1 MYNEELKW
9 IENALDRLHET
20 GKMGSLHWRATYTEE
35 DQKARKLLE
44 QWMREKA
51 LEVFYDDIGNLF
63 GKIEG
68 EQDKIVL
75 TGSHRDTVKN
85 GGKYDGA
92 LGVICAIAAAGSL
105 YAELGKPKKSV
116 EVVAFC
122 EEEGS
127 RFLSGYLGSRY
138 LVGQLSENALQE
150 RDANGITVSE
160 ALQHAGFSGKGM
172 QKSPQMQDIERF
184 IELHI
189 EQGGVLEQSG
199 EQVGLVTS
207 IVGLLIGKITIEGH
221 QNHAGTTPMHLR
233 KDPVTRAAQFIT
245 EMNQWAMTYGEAV
258 TCTFGEIQVFPNK
271 SNVIAGSVSLS
282 FDIRSTSPAIL
293 QEAQTR
299 IKNLQQQKDGF
310 RYTLEFAAPDAPA
323 QMDGDGLRLLEEA
336 AKSLHLSYRKMHSGA
351 GHDSQIIAQSIKTN
365 MIFIPSVGGISHS
378 PLEYSKMDDIGHGY
392 LLLKAFLREIAW
404 GHEEK
409 KA

>member
-9 IENALDRLHET
+9 IENGLDRLHET

-44 QWMREKA
+44 QWMREKD
-51 LEVFYDDIGNLF
+51 LEVFYDDVGNLF

-138 LVGQLSENALQE
+138 LVGQLSENAMQE

-233 KDPVTRAAQFIT
+233 KDPVTKAAQFIT
-245 EMNQWAMTYGEAV
+245 EMNQWAMAYGEAV

-271 SNVIAGSVSLS
+271 SNVIPGSVSLS

-299 IKNLQQQKDGF
+299 IKSLQQQEDGF
-310 RYTLEFAAPDAPA
+310 RYTLEFATPDAPA
-323 QMDGDGLRLLEEA
+323 QMDEDGLKLLEEA
-336 AKSLHLSYRKMHSGA
+336 AKKLHLSYRKMHSGA
-351 GHDSQIIAQSIKTN
+351 GHDSQILAQKTKTN

-378 PLEYSKMDDIGHGY
+378 PEEYSKLEDIGHGY

-404 GHEEK
+404 T
-409 KA
+409 

>member
-9 IENALDRLHET
+9 IENGLDRLHET

-44 QWMREKA
+44 QWMREKD
-51 LEVFYDDIGNLF
+51 LEVSYDDVGNLF

-68 EQDKIVL
+68 DQDKIVL

-92 LGVICAIAAAGSL
+92 LGIICAIAAASSL

-245 EMNQWAMTYGEAV
+245 EMNQWAMAYGEAV

-310 RYTLEFAAPDAPA
+310 RYALEFAAPDAPA

-351 GHDSQIIAQSIKTN
+351 GHDSQILAQKTKTN

-378 PLEYSKMDDIGHGY
+378 PLEYSKPDDIGHGY
-392 LLLKAFLREIAW
+392 LLLKVFLREIAW
-404 GHEEK
+404 T
-409 KA
+409 

>member
-1 MYNEELKW
+1 MYNEELAW
-9 IENALDRLHET
+9 IENALDCLHET

-35 DQKARKLLE
+35 DHKALKLLE
-44 QWMREKA
+44 QWMREKD

-68 EQDKIVL
+68 EQDRIVL

-92 LGVICAIAAAGSL
+92 LGIICAIAAAGSL
-105 YAELGKPKKSV
+105 YAELGKPKKNV
-116 EVVAFC
+116 EVVAFG

-138 LVGQLSENALQE
+138 LVGQLSDDILQE
-150 RDANGITVSE
+150 RDANGITLTE
-160 ALQHAGFSGKGM
+160 AIRHAGFSGKRA
-172 QKSPQMQDIERF
+172 QKSPQMQEVERF

-299 IKNLQQQKDGF
+299 IKNLQQQEDGF
-310 RYTLEFAAPDAPA
+310 RYTLEFAAPDDPA
-323 QMDGDGLRLLEEA
+323 QMDEDGLKLLEET

-351 GHDSQIIAQSIKTN
+351 GHDAEMLAQKIKTN
-365 MIFIPSVGGISHS
+365 MIFVPSVGGISHS
-378 PLEYSKMDDIGHGY
+378 PLEYSKLDDIGRGY

-404 GHEEK
+404 S
-409 KA
+409 

>member
-1 MYNEELKW
+1 MYNEELAW
-9 IENALDRLHET
+9 IENALDCLHET

-35 DQKARKLLE
+35 DQKALKLLE
-44 QWMREKA
+44 QWMREKD

-68 EQDKIVL
+68 EQDRIVL

-92 LGVICAIAAAGSL
+92 LGIICAIAAAGSL
-105 YAELGKPKKSV
+105 YAELGKPKKNV
-116 EVVAFC
+116 EVVAFG

-138 LVGQLSENALQE
+138 LVGQLSDDILQE
-150 RDANGITVSE
+150 RDANGITLTE
-160 ALQHAGFSGKGM
+160 AIRHAGFSGKRA
-172 QKSPQMQDIERF
+172 QKSPQMQEVERF

-299 IKNLQQQKDGF
+299 IKNLQQQEDGF
-310 RYTLEFAAPDAPA
+310 RYTLEFAASDDPA
-323 QMDGDGLRLLEEA
+323 QMDEDGLKLLEET

-351 GHDSQIIAQSIKTN
+351 GHDAEMLAQKIKTN
-365 MIFIPSVGGISHS
+365 MIFVPSVGGISHS
-378 PLEYSKMDDIGHGY
+378 PLEYSKPDDIGRGY

-404 GHEEK
+404 S
-409 KA
+409 

>member
-9 IENALDRLHET
+9 IENGLDRLHET
-20 GKMGSLHWRATYTEE
+20 GKMGNLHWRATYTEE

-44 QWMREKA
+44 QWMREKD
-51 LEVFYDDIGNLF
+51 LEVFYDDVGNLF

-92 LGVICAIAAAGSL
+92 LGIICAIAAASSL

-138 LVGQLSENALQE
+138 LVGQLSENAMQE

-245 EMNQWAMTYGEAV
+245 EMNQWAMAYNEAV

-351 GHDSQIIAQSIKTN
+351 GHDSQILAQKTKTN

-378 PLEYSKMDDIGHGY
+378 PLEYSKPDDIGHGY
-392 LLLKAFLREIAW
+392 LLLKVFLREIAW
-404 GHEEK
+404 T
-409 KA
+409 

>member
-9 IENALDRLHET
+9 IENGLDRLHET

-44 QWMREKA
+44 QWMREKD
-51 LEVFYDDIGNLF
+51 LEVFYDDVGNLF

-92 LGVICAIAAAGSL
+92 LGIICAIAAASSL

-310 RYTLEFAAPDAPA
+310 RYALEFAAPDAPA

-351 GHDSQIIAQSIKTN
+351 GHDAEMVAQNIKTN
-365 MIFIPSVGGISHS
+365 MIFVPSVGGISHS
-378 PLEYSKMDDIGHGY
+378 PLEYSKPDDIGHGY
-392 LLLKAFLREIAW
+392 LLLKVFLREIAW
-404 GHEEK
+404 T
-409 KA
+409 

>member
-9 IENALDRLHET
+9 IENALDCLHET
-20 GKMGSLHWRATYTEE
+20 GKMGNLHWRATYTEE

-44 QWMREKA
+44 QWMREKD
-51 LEVFYDDIGNLF
+51 LEVFYDDVGSLF

-92 LGVICAIAAAGSL
+92 LGIICAIAAASSL

-138 LVGQLSENALQE
+138 LVGQLSENAMQE

-233 KDPVTRAAQFIT
+233 KDPVTRVAQFIT

-310 RYTLEFAAPDAPA
+310 RYALEFAAPDAPA
-323 QMDGDGLRLLEEA
+323 QMDGDGLRLL
-336 AKSLHLSYRKMHSGA
+336 
-351 GHDSQIIAQSIKTN
+351 
-365 MIFIPSVGGISHS
+365 
-378 PLEYSKMDDIGHGY
+378 
-392 LLLKAFLREIAW
+392 
-404 GHEEK
+404 
-409 KA
+409 

>member
-9 IENALDRLHET
+9 IENALDSLHET

-44 QWMREKA
+44 QWMREKD
-51 LEVFYDDIGNLF
+51 LEVFYDDVGNLF

-92 LGVICAIAAAGSL
+92 LGIICAIAAASSL

-116 EVVAFC
+116 EVVAC

-138 LVGQLSENALQE
+138 LVGQLSENAMQE

-351 GHDSQIIAQSIKTN
+351 GHDSQILAQKTKTN

-378 PLEYSKMDDIGHGY
+378 PEEYSKPEDISHGY

-404 GHEEK
+404 T
-409 KA
+409 

>member
-1 MYNEELKW
+1 MYNEELAW
-9 IENALDRLHET
+9 IENALDCLHET

-35 DQKARKLLE
+35 DQKALKLLE
-44 QWMREKA
+44 QWMREKD

-68 EQDKIVL
+68 EQDRIVL

-92 LGVICAIAAAGSL
+92 LGIICAIAAAGSL

-116 EVVAFC
+116 EVVAFG

-138 LVGQLSENALQE
+138 LVGQLSDDILQE
-150 RDANGITVSE
+150 RDANGITLTE
-160 ALQHAGFSGKGM
+160 AIRHAGFSGKRA
-172 QKSPQMQDIERF
+172 QKSPQMQEVERF

-189 EQGGVLEQSG
+189 EQGGVLAQSG

-221 QNHAGTTPMHLR
+221 QNHAGTTPMYLR
-233 KDPVTRAAQFIT
+233 KDPVTRAAQLIT

-299 IKNLQQQKDGF
+299 IKNLQQQEDGF

-323 QMDGDGLRLLEEA
+323 QMDEAGLKLLEEA
-336 AKSLHLSYRKMHSGA
+336 ARKLHLSYRKMHSGA
-351 GHDSQIIAQSIKTN
+351 GHDAEMLAQKIKTN
-365 MIFIPSVGGISHS
+365 MIFVPSVGGISHS
-378 PLEYSKMDDIGHGY
+378 PLEYSKPDDIGRGY

-404 GHEEK
+404 S
-409 KA
+409 

>member
-9 IENALDRLHET
+9 IENGLDRLHET

-44 QWMREKA
+44 QWMREKD
-51 LEVFYDDIGNLF
+51 LEVFYDDVGNLF

-92 LGVICAIAAAGSL
+92 LGIICAIAAAGSL

-138 LVGQLSENALQE
+138 LVGQLSENAMQE

-233 KDPVTRAAQFIT
+233 KDPVTKAAQFIT
-245 EMNQWAMTYGEAV
+245 EMNQWAMAYGEAV

-271 SNVIAGSVSLS
+271 SNVIPGSVSLS

-299 IKNLQQQKDGF
+299 IKSLQQQEDGF

-323 QMDGDGLRLLEEA
+323 QMDEDGLKLLEEA
-336 AKSLHLSYRKMHSGA
+336 AKKLHLSYRKMHSGA
-351 GHDSQIIAQSIKTN
+351 GHDSQILAQKTKTN

-378 PLEYSKMDDIGHGY
+378 PEEYSKLEDIGHGY

-404 GHEEK
+404 T
-409 KA
+409 

>member
-1 MYNEELKW
+1 MYNEALAW
-9 IENALDRLHET
+9 IQNALDSLHET
-20 GKMGSLHWRATYTEE
+20 GKMGSLHWRATYTDE
-35 DQKARKLLE
+35 DHKALKLLE
-44 QWMREKA
+44 QWMREKD

-68 EQDKIVL
+68 EQDRIVL

-92 LGVICAIAAAGSL
+92 LGIICAIAAAGAL
-105 YAELGKPKKSV
+105 YEEFGKPKKSV

-138 LVGQLSENALQE
+138 FVGQLSDDILQE
-150 RDANGITVSE
+150 RDANGITLTE
-160 ALQHAGFSGKGM
+160 AIQHAGFSGKRA
-172 QKSPQMQDIERF
+172 QKSPQAQKVERF

-207 IVGLLIGKITIEGH
+207 IVGLLIGKITIDGH

-245 EMNQWAMTYGEAV
+245 EMNQWAMAYDEAV

-271 SNVIAGSVSLS
+271 SNVIPGSVSLS

-293 QEAQTR
+293 QEARMR
-299 IKNLQQQKDGF
+299 IKNLQQQDGF

-323 QMDGDGLRLLEEA
+323 QMDEDGLKLLEEA
-336 AKSLHLSYRKMHSGA
+336 AKKLHLSYRKMHSGA
-351 GHDSQIIAQSIKTN
+351 GHDAEMVAQKIKTN
-365 MIFIPSVGGISHS
+365 MIFVPSVGGISHS
-378 PLEYSKMDDIGHGY
+378 PLEYSKIDDIGHGY

-404 GHEEK
+404 S
-409 KA
+409 

>member
-1 MYNEELKW
+1 MYNEELAW
-9 IENALDRLHET
+9 IENALDCLHET

-35 DQKARKLLE
+35 DQKALKLLE
-44 QWMREKA
+44 QWMREKD

-68 EQDKIVL
+68 EQDRIVL

-92 LGVICAIAAAGSL
+92 LGIICAIAAAGSL

-116 EVVAFC
+116 EVVAFG

-138 LVGQLSENALQE
+138 LVGQLSDDILQE
-150 RDANGITVSE
+150 RDANGITLTE
-160 ALQHAGFSGKGM
+160 AIRHAGFSGKRE
-172 QKSPQMQDIERF
+172 QKSPQMQEVERF

-189 EQGGVLEQSG
+189 EQGGVLEQSR

-221 QNHAGTTPMHLR
+221 QNHAGTTPMYLR
-233 KDPVTRAAQFIT
+233 KDPVTRAAQLIT

-299 IKNLQQQKDGF
+299 IKNLQQQEDGF
-310 RYTLEFAAPDAPA
+310 RYTLKFAAPDAPA
-323 QMDGDGLRLLEEA
+323 QMDEAGLKLLEEA
-336 AKSLHLSYRKMHSGA
+336 ARKLHLSYRKMHSGA
-351 GHDSQIIAQSIKTN
+351 GHDAEMLAQKIKTN
-365 MIFIPSVGGISHS
+365 MIFVPSVGGISHS
-378 PLEYSKMDDIGHGY
+378 PLEYSKPDDIGRGY

-404 GHEEK
+404 S
-409 KA
+409 

>member
-1 MYNEELKW
+1 MYNEELAW
-9 IENALDRLHET
+9 IENALDCLHET

-35 DQKARKLLE
+35 DQKALKLLE
-44 QWMREKA
+44 QWMREKD

-68 EQDKIVL
+68 EQDRLVL

-92 LGVICAIAAAGSL
+92 LGIICAIAAAGSL
-105 YAELGKPKKSV
+105 YAELGKPKKNV
-116 EVVAFC
+116 EVVAFG

-138 LVGQLSENALQE
+138 LVGQLSDDILQE
-150 RDANGITVSE
+150 RDANGITLTE
-160 ALQHAGFSGKGM
+160 AIRHAGFSGKRA
-172 QKSPQMQDIERF
+172 QKSPQMQEVERF

-299 IKNLQQQKDGF
+299 IKNLQQQEDGF
-310 RYTLEFAAPDAPA
+310 RYTLEFAAPDDPA
-323 QMDGDGLRLLEEA
+323 QMDEDGLKLLEET

-351 GHDSQIIAQSIKTN
+351 GHDAEMLAQKIKTN
-365 MIFIPSVGGISHS
+365 MIFVPSVGGISHS
-378 PLEYSKMDDIGHGY
+378 PLEYSKPDDIGRGY

-404 GHEEK
+404 S
-409 KA
+409 

>member
-1 MYNEELKW
+1 MYNETLEW
-9 IENALDRLHET
+9 IENALDSLHET

-44 QWMREKA
+44 QWMREKD
-51 LEVFYDDIGNLF
+51 LEVFYDDVGNLF

-68 EQDKIVL
+68 DQDKIVL

-92 LGVICAIAAAGSL
+92 LGIICAIAAASSL

-299 IKNLQQQKDGF
+299 IKNLQQQKAGF
-310 RYTLEFAAPDAPA
+310 RYALEFAAPDAPA
-323 QMDGDGLRLLEEA
+323 QMAGDGLWLLEEA

-351 GHDSQIIAQSIKTN
+351 GHDSQILAQKTKTN

-378 PLEYSKMDDIGHGY
+378 PLEYSKPDDIGHGY
-392 LLLKAFLREIAW
+392 LLLKVFLREIAW
-404 GHEEK
+404 T
-409 KA
+409 

>member
-1 MYNEELKW
+1 MYNEELAW
-9 IENALDRLHET
+9 IENALDCLHET

-35 DQKARKLLE
+35 DQKALKLLE
-44 QWMREKA
+44 QWMREKD

-68 EQDKIVL
+68 EQDRIVL

-92 LGVICAIAAAGSL
+92 LGIICAIAAAGSL
-105 YAELGKPKKSV
+105 YAELGKPKKNV
-116 EVVAFC
+116 EVVAFG

-138 LVGQLSENALQE
+138 LVGQLSDDILQE
-150 RDANGITVSE
+150 RDANGITLTE
-160 ALQHAGFSGKGM
+160 AIRHAGFSGKRA
-172 QKSPQMQDIERF
+172 QKSPQMQEVERF

-299 IKNLQQQKDGF
+299 IKNLQQQEDGF
-310 RYTLEFAAPDAPA
+310 RYTLEFAAPDDPA
-323 QMDGDGLRLLEEA
+323 QMDEDGLKLLEET

-351 GHDSQIIAQSIKTN
+351 GHDAEMLAQKIKTN
-365 MIFIPSVGGISHS
+365 MIFVPSVGGISHS

-404 GHEEK
+404 S
-409 KA
+409 

>member
-9 IENALDRLHET
+9 IENALDCLHET
-20 GKMGSLHWRATYTEE
+20 GKMGNLHWRATYTEE

-44 QWMREKA
+44 QWMREKD
-51 LEVFYDDIGNLF
+51 LEVFYDDVGSLF

-92 LGVICAIAAAGSL
+92 LGIICAIAAASSL

-138 LVGQLSENALQE
+138 LVGQLSENAMQE

-310 RYTLEFAAPDAPA
+310 RYALEFAAPDAPA

-351 GHDSQIIAQSIKTN
+351 GHDSQIIAQKIKTN
-365 MIFIPSVGGISHS
+365 MIFVPSVGGISHS
-378 PLEYSKMDDIGHGY
+378 PLEYSKLDDIGRGY

-404 GHEEK
+404 T
-409 KA
+409 

>member
-1 MYNEELKW
+1 MYNEELAW
-9 IENALDRLHET
+9 IENALDCLHET

-35 DQKARKLLE
+35 DQKALKLLE
-44 QWMREKA
+44 QWMREKD

-68 EQDKIVL
+68 EQDRIVL

-92 LGVICAIAAAGSL
+92 LGIICAIAAAGSL
-105 YAELGKPKKSV
+105 YAELGKPKKNV
-116 EVVAFC
+116 EVVAFG

-138 LVGQLSENALQE
+138 LVGQLSDDILQE
-150 RDANGITVSE
+150 RDANGITLTE
-160 ALQHAGFSGKGM
+160 AIRHAGFSGKRA
-172 QKSPQMQDIERF
+172 QKSPQMQEVERF

-282 FDIRSTSPAIL
+282 FDISSTSPAIL

-299 IKNLQQQKDGF
+299 IKNLQQQEDGF
-310 RYTLEFAAPDAPA
+310 RYTLEFAAPDDPA
-323 QMDGDGLRLLEEA
+323 QMDEDELKLLEET

-351 GHDSQIIAQSIKTN
+351 GHDAEMLAQKIKTN
-365 MIFIPSVGGISHS
+365 MIFVPSVGGISHS
-378 PLEYSKMDDIGHGY
+378 PLEYSKPDDIGRGY

-404 GHEEK
+404 S
-409 KA
+409 

>member
-44 QWMREKA
+44 QWMREKD
-51 LEVFYDDIGNLF
+51 LEVFYDDVGNLF

-92 LGVICAIAAAGSL
+92 LGIICAIAAASSL

-138 LVGQLSENALQE
+138 VIGELSENAMQE
-150 RDANGITVSE
+150 RDANGITVTE
-160 ALQHAGFSGKGM
+160 AIRHAGFSGKGM

-245 EMNQWAMTYGEAV
+245 EMNQWAMAYGEAV

-271 SNVIAGSVSLS
+271 SNVIPGSVSLS
-282 FDIRSTSPAIL
+282 FDIRSASPAIL

-299 IKNLQQQKDGF
+299 IKNLQQQEDGF

-323 QMDGDGLRLLEEA
+323 QMDEDGLKLLEEA
-336 AKSLHLSYRKMHSGA
+336 AKKLHLSYRKMHSGA
-351 GHDSQIIAQSIKTN
+351 GHDSQIIAQKIKTN
-365 MIFIPSVGGISHS
+365 MIFVPSVDGISHS
-378 PLEYSKMDDIGHGY
+378 PLEYSKPDDIGHGH

-404 GHEEK
+404 T
-409 KA
+409 

>member
-1 MYNEELKW
+1 MYNEELAW
-9 IENALDRLHET
+9 IENALDCLHET

-35 DQKARKLLE
+35 DQKALKLLE
-44 QWMREKA
+44 QWMREKD

-68 EQDKIVL
+68 EQDRIVL

-116 EVVAFC
+116 EVVAFG

-138 LVGQLSENALQE
+138 FVGQLSDDILQE
-150 RDANGITVSE
+150 RDANGITLIE
-160 ALQHAGFSGKGM
+160 AIRQAEFSGKKT
-172 QKSPQMQDIERF
+172 QKLPQMQEVERF

-233 KDPVTRAAQFIT
+233 KDPVTKAAQFIT
-245 EMNQWAMTYGEAV
+245 EMNQWVMAYGEAV

-299 IKNLQQQKDGF
+299 IKNLQQQEDGF

-323 QMDGDGLRLLEEA
+323 QMDEAGLKLLEEA
-336 AKSLHLSYRKMHSGA
+336 ARKLHLSYRKMHSGA
-351 GHDSQIIAQSIKTN
+351 GHDAEMLAQKIKTN
-365 MIFIPSVGGISHS
+365 MIFVPSVGGISHS
-378 PLEYSKMDDIGHGY
+378 PLEYSKPDDIGRGY

-404 GHEEK
+404 S
-409 KA
+409 

>member
-1 MYNEELKW
+1 MYNEELAW
-9 IENALDRLHET
+9 IENALDCLHET

-35 DQKARKLLE
+35 DQKALKLLE
-44 QWMREKA
+44 QWMREKD

-68 EQDKIVL
+68 EQDRIVL

-92 LGVICAIAAAGSL
+92 LGIICAIAAAGSL

-138 LVGQLSENALQE
+138 LVGQLSDDILQE
-150 RDANGITVSE
+150 RDANGITLTE
-160 ALQHAGFSGKGM
+160 AIRHAGFSGKRA
-172 QKSPQMQDIERF
+172 QKSPQMQEVERF

-189 EQGGVLEQSG
+189 EQGGVLEQSR

-221 QNHAGTTPMHLR
+221 QNHAGTTPMYLR
-233 KDPVTRAAQFIT
+233 KDPVTRAAQLIT

-299 IKNLQQQKDGF
+299 IKNLQQQEDGF

-323 QMDGDGLRLLEEA
+323 QMDEAGLKLLEEA
-336 AKSLHLSYRKMHSGA
+336 ARKLHLSYRKMHSGA
-351 GHDSQIIAQSIKTN
+351 GHDAEMLAQKIKTN
-365 MIFIPSVGGISHS
+365 MIFVPSVGGISHS
-378 PLEYSKMDDIGHGY
+378 PLEYSKPDDIGRGY

-404 GHEEK
+404 S
-409 KA
+409 

>member
-1 MYNEELKW
+1 MYNEELAW
-9 IENALDRLHET
+9 IENALDCLHET

-35 DQKARKLLE
+35 DQKALKLLE
-44 QWMREKA
+44 QWMREKD

-68 EQDKIVL
+68 EQDRIVL

-92 LGVICAIAAAGSL
+92 LGIICAIAAAGSL
-105 YAELGKPKKSV
+105 YAELGKPKKNV
-116 EVVAFC
+116 EVVAFG

-138 LVGQLSENALQE
+138 LVGQLSDDILQE
-150 RDANGITVSE
+150 RDANGITLTE
-160 ALQHAGFSGKGM
+160 AIRHAGFSGKRA
-172 QKSPQMQDIERF
+172 QKSPQMQEVERF

-271 SNVIAGSVSLS
+271 SNVIPGSVSLS
-282 FDIRSTSPAIL
+282 FDIRSTSPAVL

-299 IKNLQQQKDGF
+299 IKNLQQQEDGF
-310 RYTLEFAAPDAPA
+310 RYTLEFAAPDDPA
-323 QMDGDGLRLLEEA
+323 QMDEDGLKLLEET

-351 GHDSQIIAQSIKTN
+351 GHDAEMLAQKIKTN
-365 MIFIPSVGGISHS
+365 MIFVPSVGGISHS
-378 PLEYSKMDDIGHGY
+378 PLEYSKPDDIGRGY

-404 GHEEK
+404 S
-409 KA
+409 

>member
-1 MYNEELKW
+1 MYNEELAW
-9 IENALDRLHET
+9 IENALDCLHET
-20 GKMGSLHWRATYTEE
+20 GKMGNLHWRATYTEE

-44 QWMREKA
+44 QWMREKD
-51 LEVFYDDIGNLF
+51 LEVFYDGIGNLF

-68 EQDKIVL
+68 EQDNIVL
-75 TGSHRDTVKN
+75 TGSHRDTVRN

-105 YAELGKPKKSV
+105 YAELGKPKKNV
-116 EVVAFC
+116 EVVAFG

-138 LVGQLSENALQE
+138 FVGQLSDDILQE
-150 RDANGITVSE
+150 RDANGITLTE
-160 ALQHAGFSGKGM
+160 AIRQAGFSGKGM
-172 QKSPQMQDIERF
+172 QKSPQMQEVERF

-299 IKNLQQQKDGF
+299 IKNLQQEDGF
-310 RYTLEFAAPDAPA
+310 RYTLEFAAPDDPA
-323 QMDGDGLRLLEEA
+323 QMDEDGLKLLEET

-351 GHDSQIIAQSIKTN
+351 GHDAEMLAQKIKTN
-365 MIFIPSVGGISHS
+365 MIFVPSVGGISHS
-378 PLEYSKMDDIGHGY
+378 PLEYSKPDDIGRGY

-404 GHEEK
+404 S
-409 KA
+409 

>member
-1 MYNEELKW
+1 MYK
-9 IENALDRLHET
+9 R
-20 GKMGSLHWRATYTEE
+20 
-35 DQKARKLLE
+35 Q
-44 QWMREKA
+44 
-51 LEVFYDDIGNLF
+51 
-63 GKIEG
+63 
-68 EQDKIVL
+68 
-75 TGSHRDTVKN
+75 VKN

-92 LGVICAIAAAGSL
+92 LGIICAIAAAGSL

-116 EVVAFC
+116 EVVAFG

-138 LVGQLSENALQE
+138 LVGQLSDDILQE
-150 RDANGITVSE
+150 RDANGITLTE
-160 ALQHAGFSGKGM
+160 AIRHAGFSGKRA
-172 QKSPQMQDIERF
+172 QKSPQMQEVERF

-189 EQGGVLEQSG
+189 EQGGVLEQSR

-233 KDPVTRAAQFIT
+233 KDPVTRAAQLIT

-293 QEAQTR
+293 
-299 IKNLQQQKDGF
+299 L
-310 RYTLEFAAPDAPA
+310 
-323 QMDGDGLRLLEEA
+323 
-336 AKSLHLSYRKMHSGA
+336 SLIH
-351 GHDSQIIAQSIKTN
+351 I
-365 MIFIPSVGGISHS
+365 
-378 PLEYSKMDDIGHGY
+378 
-392 LLLKAFLREIAW
+392 
-404 GHEEK
+404 
-409 KA
+409 

>member
-1 MYNEELKW
+1 MYNETLEW
-9 IENALDRLHET
+9 IENALDCLHET

-35 DQKARKLLE
+35 DQKALKLLE
-44 QWMREKA
+44 QWMREKD

-68 EQDKIVL
+68 EQDRIVL

-92 LGVICAIAAAGSL
+92 LGIICAIAAAGSL

-116 EVVAFC
+116 EVVAFG

-138 LVGQLSENALQE
+138 LVGQLSDDILQE
-150 RDANGITVSE
+150 RDANGITLTE
-160 ALQHAGFSGKGM
+160 AIRHAGFSGKRA
-172 QKSPQMQDIERF
+172 QKSPQMQEVERF

-189 EQGGVLEQSG
+189 EQGGVLEQSR

-221 QNHAGTTPMHLR
+221 QNHAGTTPMYLR
-233 KDPVTRAAQFIT
+233 KDPVTRAAQLIT

-299 IKNLQQQKDGF
+299 IKNLQQQEDGF

-323 QMDGDGLRLLEEA
+323 QMDEAGLKLLEEA
-336 AKSLHLSYRKMHSGA
+336 ARKLHLSYRKMHSGA
-351 GHDSQIIAQSIKTN
+351 GHDAEMLAQKIKTN
-365 MIFIPSVGGISHS
+365 MIFVPSVGGISHS
-378 PLEYSKMDDIGHGY
+378 PLEYSKPDDIGRGY
-392 LLLKAFLREIAW
+392 LLLKAYLREIAW
-404 GHEEK
+404 S
-409 KA
+409 

>member
-271 SNVIAGSVSLS
+271 SNVIPGSVSLS

-293 QEAQTR
+293 QEARMR
-299 IKNLQQQKDGF
+299 IKNLQQQDGF
-310 RYTLEFAAPDAPA
+310 HYTLEFAAPNAPA
-323 QMDGDGLRLLEEA
+323 QMDEDGLKLLEEA
-336 AKSLHLSYRKMHSGA
+336 AKKLHLSYRKMHSGA
-351 GHDSQIIAQSIKTN
+351 GHDAEMVAQNIKTN
-365 MIFIPSVGGISHS
+365 MIFVPSVGGISHS

-404 GHEEK
+404 GHEEE

>member
-1 MYNEELKW
+1 MYNEELAW
-9 IENALDRLHET
+9 IENALDCLHET

-35 DQKARKLLE
+35 DHKALKVLE
-44 QWMREKA
+44 RWMREKD

-92 LGVICAIAAAGSL
+92 LGIICAIAAAGSL
-105 YAELGKPKKSV
+105 YAELGKPKKNV
-116 EVVAFC
+116 EVVAFG

-138 LVGQLSENALQE
+138 LVGQLSDDILQE
-150 RDANGITVSE
+150 RDANGITLTE
-160 ALQHAGFSGKGM
+160 AIRHAGFSGKRA
-172 QKSPQMQDIERF
+172 QKSPQMQEVERF

-299 IKNLQQQKDGF
+299 IKNLQQQEDGF
-310 RYTLEFAAPDAPA
+310 RYTLEFAAPDDPA
-323 QMDGDGLRLLEEA
+323 QMDEDGLKLLEET

-351 GHDSQIIAQSIKTN
+351 GHDAEMLAQKIKTN
-365 MIFIPSVGGISHS
+365 MIFVPSVGGISHS
-378 PLEYSKMDDIGHGY
+378 PLEYSKPDDIGRGY

-404 GHEEK
+404 S
-409 KA
+409 

>member
-1 MYNEELKW
+1 MYNETLEW
-9 IENALDRLHET
+9 IENALDSLHET

-44 QWMREKA
+44 QWMREKD
-51 LEVFYDDIGNLF
+51 LEVFYDDVGNLF

-138 LVGQLSENALQE
+138 IIGQLSENAMQE

-233 KDPVTRAAQFIT
+233 KDPVTKAAQFIT
-245 EMNQWAMTYGEAV
+245 EMNQWAMAYGEAV

-271 SNVIAGSVSLS
+271 SNVIPGSVSLS

-299 IKNLQQQKDGF
+299 IKSLQQQEDGF

-323 QMDGDGLRLLEEA
+323 QMDEDGLKLLEEA
-336 AKSLHLSYRKMHSGA
+336 AKKLHLSYRKMHSGA
-351 GHDSQIIAQSIKTN
+351 GHDSQILAQKTKTN

-378 PLEYSKMDDIGHGY
+378 PEEYSKLEDIGHGY

-404 GHEEK
+404 T
-409 KA
+409 

>member
-9 IENALDRLHET
+9 IENGLDRLHET

-44 QWMREKA
+44 QWMREKD
-51 LEVFYDDIGNLF
+51 LEVFYDDVGNLF

-92 LGVICAIAAAGSL
+92 LGIICAIAAASSL

-138 LVGQLSENALQE
+138 FV
-150 RDANGITVSE
+150 GITVSE

-323 QMDGDGLRLLEEA
+323 QMDGDGLKLLEEA
-336 AKSLHLSYRKMHSGA
+336 AKKLHLSYRKMHSGA
-351 GHDSQIIAQSIKTN
+351 GHDAEMVAQNIKTN
-365 MIFIPSVGGISHS
+365 IIFVPSVGGISHS

-392 LLLKAFLREIAW
+392 LLLKAILREIAW
-404 GHEEK
+404 S
-409 KA
+409 

>member
-1 MYNEELKW
+1 MYNEELAW
-9 IENALDRLHET
+9 IENALDCLHET

-35 DQKARKLLE
+35 DQKALKLLE
-44 QWMREKA
+44 QWMREKD

-68 EQDKIVL
+68 EQDRIVL

-92 LGVICAIAAAGSL
+92 LGIICAIAAAGSL

-116 EVVAFC
+116 EVVAFG

-138 LVGQLSENALQE
+138 LVGQLSENTLQE

-172 QKSPQMQDIERF
+172 QKSPQMQEVERF

-189 EQGGVLEQSG
+189 EQGGVLEQSR

-310 RYTLEFAAPDAPA
+310 RYALEFAAPDAPA
-323 QMDGDGLRLLEEA
+323 QMDEAGLKLLEEA
-336 AKSLHLSYRKMHSGA
+336 ARKLHLSYRKMHSGA
-351 GHDSQIIAQSIKTN
+351 GHDAEMLAQKIKTN
-365 MIFIPSVGGISHS
+365 MIFVPSVGGISHS
-378 PLEYSKMDDIGHGY
+378 PLEYSKPDDICHGY
-392 LLLKAFLREIAW
+392 LLLKVFLREIAW
-404 GHEEK
+404 T
-409 KA
+409 

>member
-1 MYNEELKW
+1 MYNEELAW
-9 IENALDRLHET
+9 IENALDCLHET

-35 DQKARKLLE
+35 DQKALKLLE
-44 QWMREKA
+44 QWMREKD

-68 EQDKIVL
+68 EQDRIVL

-92 LGVICAIAAAGSL
+92 LGIICAIAAAGSL
-105 YAELGKPKKSV
+105 YAELGKPKKNV
-116 EVVAFC
+116 EVVAFG

-138 LVGQLSENALQE
+138 LVGQLSDDILQE
-150 RDANGITVSE
+150 RDANGITLTE
-160 ALQHAGFSGKGM
+160 AIRHAGFSGKRA
-172 QKSPQMQDIERF
+172 QKSPQMQEVERF

-221 QNHAGTTPMHLR
+221 QNHAGTTPMYLR
-233 KDPVTRAAQFIT
+233 KDPVTRAAQLIT

-299 IKNLQQQKDGF
+299 IKNLQQQEDGF

-323 QMDGDGLRLLEEA
+323 QMDEAGLKLLEEA
-336 AKSLHLSYRKMHSGA
+336 ARKLHLSYRKMHSGA
-351 GHDSQIIAQSIKTN
+351 GHDAEMLAQKIKTN
-365 MIFIPSVGGISHS
+365 MIFVPSVGGISHS
-378 PLEYSKMDDIGHGY
+378 PLEYSKPDDIGRGY

-404 GHEEK
+404 S
-409 KA
+409 

>member
-1 MYNEELKW
+1 MYNETLEW
-9 IENALDRLHET
+9 IENALDSLHET

-35 DQKARKLLE
+35 DQKALKLLE
-44 QWMREKA
+44 QWMREKD

-92 LGVICAIAAAGSL
+92 LGIICAIAAAGSL

-116 EVVAFC
+116 EVVAFG

-138 LVGQLSENALQE
+138 LVGQLSDDILQE
-150 RDANGITVSE
+150 RDANGITLTE
-160 ALQHAGFSGKGM
+160 AIRHAGFSGKRA
-172 QKSPQMQDIERF
+172 QKSPQMQEVERF

-189 EQGGVLEQSG
+189 EQGGVLEQSR

-221 QNHAGTTPMHLR
+221 QNHAGTTPMYLR
-233 KDPVTRAAQFIT
+233 KDPVTRAAQLIT

-299 IKNLQQQKDGF
+299 IKNLQQQEDGF

-323 QMDGDGLRLLEEA
+323 QMDEAGLKLLEEA
-336 AKSLHLSYRKMHSGA
+336 ARKLHLSYRKMHSGA
-351 GHDSQIIAQSIKTN
+351 GHDAEMLAQKIKTN
-365 MIFIPSVGGISHS
+365 MIFVPSVGGISHS
-378 PLEYSKMDDIGHGY
+378 PLEYSKPDDIGRGY

-404 GHEEK
+404 S
-409 KA
+409 